1 MAKTKREVLKEFN
14 LADIDKSY
22 VWVSSQLYREEC
34 FDDMDSVG
42 VKTAPTESVS
52 SILETTEISAER
64 KAKVQV
70 RAKELVD
77 KETLLQAQCNA
88 FIDGAFW
95 FFMGLDMFIDL
106 SDEDFDR
113 LLDLFRDRSKTKY
126 V

>member
-1 MAKTKREVLKEFN
+1 
-14 LADIDKSY
+14 
-22 VWVSSQLYREEC
+22 
-34 FDDMDSVG
+34 MDSVG
-42 VKTAPTESVS
+42 DKTAPTESVS

-64 KAKVQV
+64 KVKIQA

-77 KETLLQAQCNA
+77 KETLLQARCNA
-88 FIDGAFW
+88 FADGAFW
-95 FFMGLDMFIDL
+95 FFMEIDSFVDL

>member
-1 MAKTKREVLKEFN
+1 MSKTKRELLNEFN

-22 VWVSSQLYREEC
+22 IGTLAEFYRE
-34 FDDMDSVG
+34 DVDSVG
-42 VKTAPTESVS
+42 DKTAPTESVS

-64 KAKVQV
+64 KVKIQA

-77 KETLLQAQCNA
+77 KETLLQARCNA
-88 FIDGAFW
+88 FTDGAFW

-126 V
+126 D